1 MLCLLDVS
9 CGWCLLCIASYN
21 KVLDVVIEVFNNG
34 GSQRLDIP
42 EPPSSCPVPSAAT
55 PEMTKAER
63 FQIFRQRMALR
74 RRKAE
79 MYSLWCDAL
88 YRLSL
93 ANHVSGKFCRL
104 QNLLWIIAD
113 LSIVRSNVSC
123 AHLFFFGK
131 CSEYLRKLTYYLLR
145 QNFLYTMH

>member
-1 MLCLLDVS
+1 MWLMFVY
-9 CGWCLLCIASYN
+9 IASCN

-42 EPPSSCPVPSAAT
+42 EPPSSCPVPPAAT

-74 RRKAE
+74 RHKAE

-104 QNLLWIIAD
+104 
-113 LSIVRSNVSC
+113 
-123 AHLFFFGK
+123 
-131 CSEYLRKLTYYLLR
+131 
-145 QNFLYTMH
+145 

>member
-1 MLCLLDVS
+1 MLYSLTVS
-9 CGWCLLCIASYN
+9 CDYCSLCITSYN

-42 EPPSSCPVPSAAT
+42 EPPSSCPLPAAAT

-93 ANHVSGKFCRL
+93 ANHVSDKFCRI
-104 QNLLWIIAD
+104 QDLL
-113 LSIVRSNVSC
+113 
-123 AHLFFFGK
+123 
-131 CSEYLRKLTYYLLR
+131 
-145 QNFLYTMH
+145 